1 MPDNGQN
8 VKKDMDIL
16 SDWVKC
22 VRLLIQMRNKKL
34 NGSMSTHSTSIF
46 KNPIVA
52 KHLSHLNDKY
62 VVIPAGKAPHLNDKY
77 VVIPAGKAPKY
88 HWFITLQPLFD
99 IIFSMETVEFYLTK
113 CVWY

>member
-1 MPDNGQN
+1 MPDKGQN
-8 VKKDMDIL
+8 VKKDINIL

-22 VRLLIQMRNKKL
+22 VMLLRNKKL

-46 KNPIVA
+46 KDPIVA

-62 VVIPAGKAPHLNDKY
+62 VVIPAGKAP
-77 VVIPAGKAPKY
+77 KY
-88 HWFITLQPLFD
+88 HWLITLQPLFD

>member
-77 VVIPAGKAPKY
+77 VVNNVKER
-88 HWFITLQPLFD
+88 L
-99 IIFSMETVEFYLTK
+99 
-113 CVWY
+113 